1 MTNVNAMKSK
11 EALRLATSVF
21 EKARQHQKDLQ
32 GVWGELQAL
41 LRLVRAWARGEYRKV
56 PWRTVAV
63 AIGALLY
70 VLDPLDAIPDWI
82 PGIGF
87 LDDATMVALLV
98 GSIRGDLTRFLR
110 WEDGGAQEA

>member
-1 MTNVNAMKSK
+1 MSAINAMNSK
-11 EALRLATSVF
+11 EALRLTASVF
-21 EKARQHQKDLQ
+21 EKARQHRNELQ
-32 GVWGELQAL
+32 GVWVDLQAL

-56 PWRTVAV
+56 PWRSVAV
-63 AIGALLY
+63 AVGALLY

-98 GSIRGDLTRFLR
+98 GSIRGDLRRFLS
-110 WEDGGAQEA
+110 WESGEASEA